1 MNKKCSSQIGVYAF
15 VSTRTDDASVVRPA
29 VAAVRPGAM
38 PGSLRI
44 FYPAE
49 VLTALLFR
57 NGHLALRALRIVGF
71 R

>member
-1 MNKKCSSQIGVYAF
+1 
-15 VSTRTDDASVVRPA
+15 
-29 VAAVRPGAM
+29 M

-49 VLTALLFR
+49 VLTGLLFR
-57 NGHLALRALRIVGF
+57 NGHLALRLLRMVGF

>member
-1 MNKKCSSQIGVYAF
+1 
-15 VSTRTDDASVVRPA
+15 
-29 VAAVRPGAM
+29 M

-49 VLTALLFR
+49 VSTAFLFR
-57 NGHLALRALRIVGF
+57 NGHTALRLLRVFGV

>member
-1 MNKKCSSQIGVYAF
+1 MTI
-15 VSTRTDDASVVRPA
+15 ASVVRPA

>member
-1 MNKKCSSQIGVYAF
+1 VQLTAWVARSHATVQAPA
-15 VSTRTDDASVVRPA
+15 STAAVVRPA
-29 VAAVRPGAM
+29 VAAARPGAM